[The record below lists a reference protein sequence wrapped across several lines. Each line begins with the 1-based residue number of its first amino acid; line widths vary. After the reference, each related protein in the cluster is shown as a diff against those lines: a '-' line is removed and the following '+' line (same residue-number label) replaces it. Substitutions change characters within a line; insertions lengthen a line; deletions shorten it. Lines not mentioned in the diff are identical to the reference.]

1 MKMKLS
7 LIIVTIITAVL
18 SMQSQARDA
27 QDIYNNA
34 CVACHA
40 AGVAGSPKAFDAA
53 AWKPRLDK
61 GMDVLLSSVK
71 NGIGAMPPMGICMD
85 CTDAEFKAVIT
96 LMSTAK

>member
-1 MKMKLS
+1 MKLL
-7 LIIVTIITAVL
+7 LIAVTIIAATL

-27 QDIYNNA
+27 QEVYNNT

-40 AGVAGSPKAFDAA
+40 VGAAGAPKTGDVA

-71 NGIGAMPPMGICMD
+71 NGMGAMPPKGICMD
-85 CTDAEFKAVIT
+85 CTDEEFKAAIKF
-96 LMSTAK
+96 MSAAK